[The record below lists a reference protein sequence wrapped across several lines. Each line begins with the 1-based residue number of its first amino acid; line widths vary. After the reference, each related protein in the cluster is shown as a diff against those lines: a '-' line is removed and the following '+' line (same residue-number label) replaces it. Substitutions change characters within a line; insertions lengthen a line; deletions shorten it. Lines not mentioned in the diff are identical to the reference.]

1 MSVSPNKQDLRHI
14 ERFQKYYSVSMSELP
29 EKADQFVDYTKRD
42 ISLPTYV
49 YRISNTDFYK
59 YMKSLA
65 KSIENRSSGSS
76 SSNMV
81 TTLSPA
87 VLKAAMDRGISPNAL
102 TQAQINE
109 AEEKERQK
117 SMIQAGLLTFGLT
130 SAAILFLRK

>member
-1 MSVSPNKQDLRHI
+1 MSVTPNKQDLRQI
-14 ERFQKYYSVSMSELP
+14 KRFQKYYSVTMSELP

-65 KSIENRSSGSS
+65 KSIENSGSS
-76 SSNMV
+76 SSSNMMK
-81 TTLSPA
+81 TLSPA

-130 SAAILFLRK
+130 SAAILLLRK